1 MDKLLVSF
9 WFAVLVV
16 NVLCSVV
23 DVHPLGRG
31 ATLITA
37 AVASGIFMR
46 GLLDILRPPISV
58 ESSSTG
64 KKISETSTPT

>member
-23 DVHPLGRG
+23 DVHPFGRG
-31 ATLITA
+31 ATLIAA

-64 KKISETSTPT
+64 KKSESSTPT